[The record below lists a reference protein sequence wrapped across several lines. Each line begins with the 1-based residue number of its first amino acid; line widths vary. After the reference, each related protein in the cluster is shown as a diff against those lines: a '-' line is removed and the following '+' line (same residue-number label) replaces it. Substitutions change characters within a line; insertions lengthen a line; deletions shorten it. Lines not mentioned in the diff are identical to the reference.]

1 LPASRFSPA
10 SWNFSAVPTIT
21 GVANSNGDE
30 LLSQRSDEEL
40 MQAFKRGEALAFRE
54 LFDRYK
60 NPIYGFVRRRVND
73 PGRAEEITQDVF
85 LALVQQQKNYEVRAS
100 FRTFLYRIALNRVV
114 SERRKM
120 AEAPAPDPEVAVG
133 TDISVVQQVREA
145 LARLEPEQREIVML
159 REYQGLSYQEIAQV
173 LNVPVGTVRSR
184 LFRAKLALREL
195 LAPTWAERA

>member
-60 NPIYGFVRRRVND
+60 NPIYGFVRRRVDD
-73 PGRAEEITQDVF
+73 PSRAEEITQDVF

-100 FRTFLYRIALNRVV
+100 FRTFLYRIALNRVA

-120 AEAPAPDPEVAVG
+120 AEVPALDPEVAVG
-133 TDISVVQQVREA
+133 GDIGAGQQVREA
-145 LARLEPEQREIVML
+145 LARLEPEQQEIVML

>member
-1 LPASRFSPA
+1 
-10 SWNFSAVPTIT
+10 
-21 GVANSNGDE
+21 
-30 LLSQRSDEEL
+30 

-60 NPIYGFVRRRVND
+60 NPIYGFVRRRVDD
-73 PGRAEEITQDVF
+73 PSRAEEITQDVF

-114 SERRKM
+114 SERRKI
-120 AEAPAPDPEVAVG
+120 AEAPALDPEVAAG
-133 TDISVVQQVREA
+133 GDIGAGQQVREA

>member
-1 LPASRFSPA
+1 
-10 SWNFSAVPTIT
+10 
-21 GVANSNGDE
+21 
-30 LLSQRSDEEL
+30 
-40 MQAFKRGEALAFRE
+40 MQAFKRGEMLAFRE

-60 NPIYGFVRRRVND
+60 NPIYGFVRRRVDD

-100 FRTFLYRIALNRVV
+100 FRTFLYRIAVNRVV

-120 AEAPAPDPEVAVG
+120 AEAPALDPEVAAG
-133 TDISVVQQVREA
+133 GDIGVVQQVREA

-159 REYQGLSYQEIAQV
+159 REYEGLSYQEIAQV

-195 LAPTWAERA
+195 LAPTWAEGA

>member
-1 LPASRFSPA
+1 
-10 SWNFSAVPTIT
+10 
-21 GVANSNGDE
+21 
-30 LLSQRSDEEL
+30 LSQRSDEEL

-60 NPIYGFVRRRVND
+60 NPIYGFVRRRLND
-73 PGRAEEITQDVF
+73 SSRAEEITQDVF

-100 FRTFLYRIALNRVV
+100 FRTFLYRIALNRVA

-120 AEAPAPDPEVAVG
+120 AEAPAPDPEGAVG
-133 TDISVVQQVREA
+133 GNIGAVQQVREA
-145 LARLEPEQREIVML
+145 LARLEPERREIVML

>member
-1 LPASRFSPA
+1 
-10 SWNFSAVPTIT
+10 
-21 GVANSNGDE
+21 
-30 LLSQRSDEEL
+30 
-40 MQAFKRGEALAFRE
+40 MQAFKRGETLAFRE

-60 NPIYGFVRRRVND
+60 NPIYGFVRRRVDN

-85 LALVQQQKNYEVRAS
+85 LALIQQQKGYEVRAS

-120 AEAPAPDPEVAVG
+120 AEAPALDPEVAAGGDIG
-133 TDISVVQQVREA
+133 TVQQVREA

-195 LAPTWAERA
+195 LAPTWAEGA

>member
-1 LPASRFSPA
+1 
-10 SWNFSAVPTIT
+10 
-21 GVANSNGDE
+21 
-30 LLSQRSDEEL
+30 

-60 NPIYGFVRRRVND
+60 NPLYGFVRRRVDD
-73 PGRAEEITQDVF
+73 PSRAEEITQDVF

-114 SERRKM
+114 SERRQM
-120 AEAPAPDPEVAVG
+120 TRVPAPDPDAAAG
-133 TDISVVQQVREA
+133 SDIGVVQQVREA

-184 LFRAKLALREL
+184 LFRAKVALREL

>member
-1 LPASRFSPA
+1 
-10 SWNFSAVPTIT
+10 
-21 GVANSNGDE
+21 
-30 LLSQRSDEEL
+30 
-40 MQAFKRGEALAFRE
+40 MQAFKRGETLAFRE

-60 NPIYGFVRRRVND
+60 NPIYGFVRRRVDN

-85 LALVQQQKNYEVRAS
+85 LALIQQQKGYEVRAS

-120 AEAPAPDPEVAVG
+120 AEAPALDPEVAAGGDIG
-133 TDISVVQQVREA
+133 TVQQVREA
-145 LARLEPEQREIVML
+145 LARLEPEQQEIVML

-195 LAPTWAERA
+195 LAPTWAEGA